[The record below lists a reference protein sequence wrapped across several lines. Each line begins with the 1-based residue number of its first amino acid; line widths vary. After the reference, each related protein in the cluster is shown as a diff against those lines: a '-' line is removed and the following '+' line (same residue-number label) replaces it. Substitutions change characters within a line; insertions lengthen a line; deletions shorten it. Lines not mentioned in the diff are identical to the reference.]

1 MATAAQ
7 LRIDPRAKEEAI
19 IREKIAEVPLPAGV
33 KFKSLEPMT
42 EWTGEDAWRVV
53 YTVSTRFPLTKK
65 RLREIGMIEKG
76 LSKLILPLGL
86 GKWPFVKFIEVK

>member
-1 MATAAQ
+1 MPQ
-7 LRIDPRAKEEAI
+7 VRVDEEAI

-53 YTVSTRFPLTKK
+53 YTVSTRYQLTKQ
-65 RLREIGMIEKG
+65 RLRELGAIETG
-76 LSKLILPLGL
+76 LMRAILPLGF
-86 GKWPFVKFIEVK
+86 GKWPFVKFIEVR

>member
-7 LRIDPRAKEEAI
+7 LRVDPRVGEEAI

-42 EWTGEDAWRVV
+42 EWTGEDAWEITFVV
-53 YTVSTRFPLTKK
+53 AKELRLTK
-65 RLREIGMIEKG
+65 RLIRQLGDVHRAIEE
-76 LSKLILPLGL
+76 LVLPLKL
-86 GKWPFVKFIEVK
+86 GKWPFVNFVEGR